1 MSFEEEW
8 AAERSAAAHRVSTR
22 LNQLSPGPGSGGGGG
37 GIDLWVERDHLG
49 AIGHAAFQLHGR
61 LLKDG
66 NHARTDTSSAATGL
80 SRSGFRTGSAMA
92 TVQETW
98 ASQLGTLLSACAHIS
113 NHLDYSVAAHGKDD
127 EEIRTALAVSKISEY
142 FK

>member
-8 AAERSAAAHRVSTR
+8 AAERTAAAHRASTR
-22 LNQLSPGPGSGGGGG
+22 LNQLPGAPGPSAGGGA
-37 GIDLWVERDHLG
+37 DLQVRQNHLG
-49 AIGHAAFQLHGR
+49 AIGHAAHQLHGR

-66 NHARTDTSSAATGL
+66 NHARTDTTEAAGGL
-80 SRSGFRTGSAMA
+80 TRTGFRTGSAMA

-98 ASQLGTLLSACAHIS
+98 AAQLGTLLDACAHIS
-113 NHLDYSVAAHGKDD
+113 NHLDFSAAAHAKDD
-127 EEIRTALAVSKISEY
+127 EEIRASFAVSKISEY